1 MTRRPGPR
9 PTVPL
14 TALVALLALIA
25 GAIGF
30 GAPAQAASV
39 IHPDD
44 RAGFRALWSQ
54 GGAFT
59 PALSAGPEVG
69 WNAGLTS
76 MRPLGAN
83 YYRLWDMKVA
93 WRDVNPAPGVFD
105 WSILDQR
112 IAQVESWGGK
122 PIMVLGL
129 TPQWAA
135 ADPNAG
141 DPRWGAGTASPPA
154 DIETWR
160 AYVRALV
167 QRYGSRIGAYEIWNE
182 ANLQTFW
189 TGTPQQMADMVQVA
203 TEEIGATSI
212 SLAPS
217 VTTRLKSGPDF
228 TANMAAALT
237 PATIAQLDAWSIHT
251 YPAGDAGPT
260 VAQACEQRVDDIIR
274 WQEAL
279 VGVSRLNP
287 ALLKPVWDTE
297 VNFGLAGPGARP
309 GIDWSDADGAALL
322 QCTYQDSRALGIAV
336 TAWYEFTASAFD
348 LLGVQMNPGT
358 PQINAAWTQLAE
370 TSKVT
375 NPWIPSL
382 GPASSASGPV
392 ASEQRGD
399 KAVTIIGQRGSADD
413 ALPSGMT
420 CRDYIKGPPKRAL
433 PTICVVVTGSTTGYP
448 KGATVTAEFRFPGQ
462 TSFKA
467 STPFTIN
474 ADGSFVWYRKTTKK
488 IYVRV
493 VIDGQE
499 SNRVIVPAR

>member
-1 MTRRPGPR
+1 MSPR
-9 PTVPL
+9 L
-14 TALVALLALIA
+14 SVALAAIAALIA
-25 GAIGF
+25 GTFGI
-30 GAPAQAASV
+30 GAPVQAAST
-39 IHPDD
+39 IAPDD

-54 GGAFT
+54 SGAFT

-112 IAQVESWGGK
+112 MAQVESWGGK

-154 DIETWR
+154 DLETWR

-167 QRYGSRIGAYEIWNE
+167 QRYGSRIGAYELWNE

-189 TGTPQQMADMVQVA
+189 TGTPQQMADMVRVA

-217 VTTRLKSGPDF
+217 VTTRLRSGPDF

-237 PATIAQLDAWSIHT
+237 PATIAQLDGWSIHT

-274 WQEAL
+274 WQQAL

-297 VNFGLAGPGARP
+297 INYGLAGPGSRP

-336 TAWYEFTASAFD
+336 TAWYEFTATAFD
-348 LLGVQMNPGT
+348 LLGVQMNPNT
-358 PQINAAWTQLAE
+358 PQINAAWAQLAE
-370 TSKVT
+370 SSKAT
-375 NPWIPSL
+375 NPWIPGL
-382 GPASSASGPV
+382 GPSSAASGPV

-399 KAVTIIGQRGSADD
+399 KTVTITGARGSADQGMPS
-413 ALPSGMT
+413 AETCRSYTEGPPRRELPSN
-420 CRDYIKGPPKRAL
+420 
-433 PTICVVVTGSTTGYP
+433 CVLVTGSTTGYP
-448 KGATVTAEFRFPGQ
+448 KGTLVTAEYRFPGQ

-467 STPFTIN
+467 SAPFTIN
-474 ADGSFVWYRKTTKK
+474 ADGSFVWYRKTAKK

-493 VIDGQE
+493 VIDGQT
-499 SNRVIVPAR
+499 SNRVIIPSN